1 MAAVEARAM
10 DTENGEN
17 RGPRFRGAVSEA
29 IGRTP
34 LIELRRLG
42 AGLPGRIAIK
52 LESRNPSGSV
62 KDRVAAALI
71 DDAEQRGLLAPGS
84 TIVAPTSSNTGI
96 AMAHICA
103 ARGYK
108 LRLTIPNDWA
118 NERIALLLYL
128 GTDVVVTP
136 GGDMQGARERA
147 KALVQ
152 ATASSGHAAVL
163 VDQFVSPVNPEI
175 HRRTTAQ
182 EIWEDSL
189 GQVAAFVAGVGTGGT
204 ITGVGLGLRSRKRD
218 VELVAVEPKA
228 SPVLSGGAAGKHAIQ
243 GIGAGFV
250 PPLLRRDL
258 IDGIITVSDDEA
270 FAHAHRL
277 ALEEGILA
285 GVSSGASIAAALA
298 LASQKRMAG
307 KLIVTIV
314 CDSGERYVS
323 TPRAEARPSRGGRR

>member
-1 MAAVEARAM
+1 MAPVVAQLVGS
-10 DTENGEN
+10 NVGEHVA
-17 RGPRFRGAVSEA
+17 PRFRGAVTEA

-34 LIELRRLG
+34 LIELKRLG
-42 AGLPGRIAIK
+42 LGLPGRIAIK
-52 LESRNPSGSV
+52 LESRNPSGSI
-62 KDRVAAALI
+62 KDRVAAALL
-71 DDAEQRGLLAPGS
+71 DDAEQHGQLVPGS

-96 AMAHICA
+96 AMAHIAA

-108 LRLTIPNDWA
+108 LRLTIPSDWA

-136 GGDMQGARERA
+136 GGDMQGARARA
-147 KALVQ
+147 KAIAH
-152 ATASSGHAAVL
+152 ATPGAVL
-163 VDQFVSPVNPEI
+163 IDQFVSPANPEI
-175 HRRTTAQ
+175 HRRTTAT
-182 EIWEDSL
+182 EIWEDSA

-204 ITGVGLGLRSRKRD
+204 ISGVGLGLRGRKRD
-218 VELVAVEPKA
+218 VQLVAVEPKG
-228 SPVLSGGAAGKHAIQ
+228 SPVLSGGLPGRHAIQ

-258 IDGIITVSDDEA
+258 LNDVVTVSDEEA

-298 LASQKRMAG
+298 LAAQPRMTG
-307 KLIVTIV
+307 KLIVTLV

>member
-1 MAAVEARAM
+1 MALVEARRI

-17 RGPRFRGAVSEA
+17 GGPRFRGAVSEA

-62 KDRVAAALI
+62 KDRVAAALL
-71 DDAEQRGLLAPGS
+71 DDAEQRGLLVPGS

-96 AMAHICA
+96 AMAHIAA

-108 LRLTIPNDWA
+108 LRLTIPSDWA

-136 GGDMQGARERA
+136 GGDMHGARERA

-152 ATASSGHAAVL
+152 ASPGAVL
-163 VDQFVSPVNPEI
+163 IDQFVSPANPEI

-189 GQVAAFVAGVGTGGT
+189 GQVDAFVAGVGTGGT
-204 ITGVGLGLRSRKRD
+204 ITGVGLGLRSRKR
-218 VELVAVEPKA
+218 VELVAVEPKG
-228 SPVLSGGAAGKHAIQ
+228 SPVLSGGVAGKHAIQ

-258 IDGIITVSDDEA
+258 IDDVITVSDDEA

-298 LASQKRMAG
+298 LAAQKRMAG